1 MLPLPLVY
9 LSVVPLSFAFAAS
22 LARSNVLSFVSDAI
36 YDAPSYGQ
44 LPIIRPHHPHHP
56 GEVNGTIYEFLA
68 NNPKSVVFQ
77 NSLPID

>member
-1 MLPLPLVY
+1 MLSLSFIY
-9 LSVVPLSFAFAAS
+9 LSVVPLSFAFATS
-22 LARSNVLSFVSDAI
+22 LARTNVLSFVSEHAI

-44 LPIIRPHHPHHP
+44 LPILPHHPHNP

-68 NNPKSVVFQ
+68 NNPKFVIFQ